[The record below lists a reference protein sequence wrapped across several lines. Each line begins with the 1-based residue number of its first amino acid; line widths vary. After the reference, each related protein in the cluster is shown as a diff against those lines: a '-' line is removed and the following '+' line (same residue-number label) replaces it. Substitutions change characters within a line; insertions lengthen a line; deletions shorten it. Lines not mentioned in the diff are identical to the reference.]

1 MLLWVLLI
9 LLLEWVGQILFNF
22 ETVISVVLI
31 NLVDL
36 LIFYWIVVDSFLLN
50 RMARLLFCLGFGQD
64 IIFQQMMRL
73 QFQLEKI
80 KIDPVCH
87 IQLVRHAEE
96 FQNKS
101 NIYGQLYGALL
112 EEMVAEVTSVLP
124 LPDGEKTTKE

>member
-1 MLLWVLLI
+1 M
-9 LLLEWVGQILFNF
+9 LEWVGQILFNF

>member
-50 RMARLLFCLGFGQD
+50 RMTRQSFCLGFGQD